1 MYVRAKVTPGARK
14 EYIEKTEEGEFK
26 VAVREKAK
34 RNLANK
40 RVLFLIARAL
50 GAPEG
55 AVRIANGHRSATKLL
70 RVEESAKSREL

>member
-1 MYVRAKVTPGARK
+1 MYVRAKVTPGAKK
-14 EYIEKTEEGEFK
+14 EYLKKIADGEFEI
-26 VAVREKAK
+26 AVREKAE

-55 AVRIANGHRSATKLL
+55 SVRIANGHRSATKLL
-70 RVEESAKSREL
+70 RVEESAKSREP